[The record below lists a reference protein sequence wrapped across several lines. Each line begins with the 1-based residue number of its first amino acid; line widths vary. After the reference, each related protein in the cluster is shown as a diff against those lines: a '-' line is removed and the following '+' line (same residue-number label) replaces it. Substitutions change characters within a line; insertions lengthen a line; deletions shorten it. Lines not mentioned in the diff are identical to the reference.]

1 MWFMEL
7 RPQLSTRR
15 GWSWRVISSSSV
27 RCDKSRCDLNLVPP
41 REFQLLSGITSLI
54 MYFLFL
60 PVSLSAHLLIPFEI
74 TPPNKLFALNCLSQH
89 LLLGEP
95 NLRHTLWKSFTYS
108 YKHSVNLNWTFFS
121 SWCFIFEVE
130 DGFYNL
136 KMVFTKGVLNLYP
149 WIEMLLEMVVINAT
163 WNSGKRFRFPMYTPY
178 LDLTNQN
185 FRTSLLVRINFGLP
199 TIYLLSSIGKK

>member
-7 RPQLSTRR
+7 RPQLSTRH

-27 RCDKSRCDLNLVPP
+27 RCDKSRCDLNLVPQ

-121 SWCFIFEVE
+121 SWYFIFEVNWGE

-149 WIEMLLEMVVINAT
+149 WIVTSWDKMLCCLKWLWSMLPET
-163 WNSGKRFRFPMYTPY
+163 LGKDSDFQCIHPIWIWQIKTLGP
-178 LDLTNQN
+178 
-185 FRTSLLVRINFGLP
+185 VC
-199 TIYLLSSIGKK
+199 